1 MSADLWMGL
10 AIGLAAP
17 WLLFLF
23 FSGKPQQ
30 KRNLEDANELLRERN
45 RIGAEMLDVQWELWR
60 KTPPRR
66 EQIARLALQGYLAGR
81 MHDDREM
88 KPGAA
93 HHKYIAESCLR
104 YTDALITALDGKE
117 GM

>member
-10 AIGLAAP
+10 ALG
-17 WLLFLF
+17 FLF
-23 FSGKPQQ
+23 PWILFVFFSNKPQQ

-45 RIGAEMLDVQWELWR
+45 RIGAEMLDVQWNIALH
-60 KTPPRR
+60 TPSRR

-81 MHDDREM
+81 MHDDRCMPAE
-88 KPGAA
+88 G

-104 YTDALITALDGKE
+104 YADALIAALDGKE
-117 GM
+117 AK